1 MKIGIDFGTTYTKI
15 ARYKDKGKGEF
26 ELFRFPGPSGSEYI
40 PTVVSY
46 RQQGDRV
53 STSIGTPALLDF
65 TTHPGNTR
73 LATRIKLFLP
83 IRDPEE
89 QRKQGWSLDKHPDEV
104 VKDYFS
110 QVFREHRESLEKVW
124 GGIESAVV
132 SVPEVW
138 QRTAR
143 NPGAEA
149 LRRILIDEL
158 QLPVDHLRS
167 EPVCAAAYYAWAYQ
181 RYEQRSQR
189 SKRPFNLLVCDMG
202 GGTFDV
208 ALCQVTG
215 TRIEVLDF
223 DGNSEGGW
231 GLAGAR
237 FDEELVRKVFRRVH
251 QKDPENHELLGLIK
265 QFEETKRLRSNEIE
279 DEFSEI
285 ERQGILN
292 NPEPFTDTTI
302 SNYTFG
308 PSLTPTLGEILD
320 CFKPIENGIKEVLGR
335 ITERMRQKGLRIDRI
350 AIVGGFGQFPLVQ
363 RTILR
368 TLGITDPQRS
378 PEFDPLLHR
387 NFGFHF
393 AIAYGAALIAAGEI
407 ELFEYYP
414 HSLLLKCHLKSEEK
428 GVTVLHDIYEPI
440 VEAGKVPC
448 GRAQPTFA
456 KGTLSV
462 WREARRP
469 LPVYI
474 QLNGV
479 GELIELKLPTEQYP
493 APGDYR
499 VGVQIDES
507 NLAVLVFENV
517 KSKKRYE
524 YRLGNI
530 DPLIIMQRR

>member
-1 MKIGIDFGTTYTKI
+1 MKVGIDFGTTYTKI
-15 ARYKDKGKGEF
+15 ARYKGNGEF
-26 ELFRFPGPSGSEYI
+26 ELFKFPGPSGSEYI

-46 RQQGDRV
+46 RQQRDKV
-53 STSIGTPALLDF
+53 LTSIGTSALLDF
-65 TTHPGNTR
+65 TAHPENTR

-89 QRKQGWSLDKHPDEV
+89 QRKQGWSLEKHPDEV

-110 QVFREHRESLEKVW
+110 QIFREHRESLENVWRKV
-124 GGIESAVV
+124 ESAVV

-189 SKRPFNLLVCDMG
+189 PERPFNLLVCDMG

-208 ALCQVTG
+208 ALCQVRG
-215 TRIEVLDF
+215 NRIEVLDF

-237 FDEELVRKVFRRVH
+237 FDEELVRRVFRRA
-251 QKDPENHELLGLIK
+251 KRRDPENYELLDLI
-265 QFEETKRLRSNEIE
+265 QEFEKAKRLKSADMEE
-279 DEFSEI
+279 EFSQI
-285 ERQGILN
+285 EQQGILD
-292 NPEPFTDTTI
+292 NPEILANLRDTPI
-302 SNYTFG
+302 DNYTFG

-320 CFKPIENGIKEVLGR
+320 CFQPIENGIKEVLGR
-335 ITERMRQKGLRIDRI
+335 ITERTKQKGLKIDRI

-368 TLGITDPQRS
+368 TLGITEPQRS
-378 PEFDPLLHR
+378 PEFDPILHR

-414 HSLLLKCHLKSEEK
+414 HSLLLKCYLKGEEK
-428 GVTVLHDIYEPI
+428 GATVVREICEPI

-456 KGTLSV
+456 KGTFSV
-462 WREARRP
+462 WREACRP

-479 GELIELKLPTEQYP
+479 GELIELKLPTEKYP
-493 APGDYR
+493 PPGEYR
-499 VGVQIDES
+499 VGVRIDES
-507 NLAVLVFENV
+507 NLAVLIFENV
-517 KSKKRYE
+517 ESKERCE
-524 YRLGNI
+524 YRLGDIAIVN
-530 DPLIIMQRR
+530 